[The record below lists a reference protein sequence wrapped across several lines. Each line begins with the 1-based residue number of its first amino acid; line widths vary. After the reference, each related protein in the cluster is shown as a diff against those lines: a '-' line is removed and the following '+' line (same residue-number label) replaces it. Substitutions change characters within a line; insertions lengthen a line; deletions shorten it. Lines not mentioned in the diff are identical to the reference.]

1 VSDHPI
7 DLDHLARQLAGGAHS
22 IFAPSGSYGW
32 LHCAG
37 YILANLGK
45 PDDAGYDAAY
55 GTVGHAV
62 AERWLKTGERPDDL
76 IGQVEIIANEI
87 GDEFWV
93 QIDEEMLRHVWEYVR
108 RCQDEPGEHYIEQK
122 VYFSQLTPIPKQGGT
137 ADFFAILGHRLKIR
151 DLKLGQGVKV
161 FAEKNPQEMLY
172 ALGVVYAW
180 DWLYGFD
187 DEIVIEVDQPRLDHF
202 DSWTT
207 TKAELFEFAEF
218 VRERAAAAWTLNA
231 PRRPSEAACRF
242 CKAKKGCAA
251 HIAWL
256 GNLRNAIAD
265 DTFEDLDREYTQT
278 EMVSA
283 TESFVSNPNWKFP
296 PANEL
301 SIEAKRKLL
310 LWREM
315 VEDFF
320 RSVHKDLER
329 QVIGREL
336 TIEGF
341 ELYESVTRR
350 VFKNVKAAR
359 VALIQ
364 PDRLTED
371 EFFKKN
377 PITPRQA
384 ETKLRAKGFKPK
396 EIAEIISPVVY
407 KPPGK
412 LTLAPVSKGR
422 EPASDI
428 VDDTFT
434 DLDLIDGL

>member
-1 VSDHPI
+1 MSDHPI
-7 DLDHLARQLAGGAHS
+7 DLDQIARQLAGGAHS

-32 LHCAG
+32 LYCSG
-37 YILANLGK
+37 YILANLGR
-45 PDDAGYDAAY
+45 PDDTGVDAAY

-62 AERWLKTGERPDDL
+62 AERWLKTGQRPDEL
-76 IGQVEIIANEI
+76 IGQVEIIANEV
-87 GDEFWV
+87 GDEHWIV
-93 QIDEEMLRHVWEYVR
+93 IDEAMLRHVWEYVR
-108 RCQDEPGEHYIEQK
+108 RCLDEPGEHYIEQK

-137 ADFFAILGHRLKIR
+137 ADFFAVNGHKLKIR

-161 FAEKNPQEMLY
+161 FAEKNPQAMLY

-187 DEIVIEVDQPRLDHF
+187 EEIVIEIDQPRLDHF

-251 HIAWL
+251 HIAWF
-256 GNLRNAIAD
+256 GNVREFLAD
-265 DTFEDLDREYTQT
+265 DTFTDLDAEFTQR

-283 TESFVSNPNWKFP
+283 AEQFVSTPNWEFP
-296 PANEL
+296 KPAEL
-301 SIEAKRKLL
+301 SLEAKRKLL

-341 ELYESVTRR
+341 QIYESTTKR
-350 VFKNVKAAR
+350 VFKNVKAAKATL
-359 VALIQ
+359 VK
-364 PDRLTED
+364 PGRLTES
-371 EFFKKN
+371 EFFKQR
-377 PITPRQA
+377 PITPKAA
-384 ETKLRAKGFKPK
+384 EDLLRSKGMKPK
-396 EIAEIISPVVY
+396 EIAEIVSPVVY

-412 LTLAPVSKGR
+412 LTLAPISKGR

-428 VDDTFT
+428 VDDTIT